1 MILWS
6 EDRRAHDFGIVDAA
20 SSFALPGLY
29 DNRAELLFPPLRVQV
44 PSPYPGAQ
52 TFQYLCKKRRHGR
65 HALRKLLIGK
75 KLDHFAS
82 QRHRLLFI
90 T

>member
-6 EDRRAHDFGIVDAA
+6 EDRRAHDFGIVDAG

-29 DNRAELLFPPLRVQV
+29 DNRAELLFPPLRVHV
-44 PSPYPGAQ
+44 PPPW
-52 TFQYLCKKRRHGR
+52 RRSD
-65 HALRKLLIGK
+65 LRIPLQETAAPLTRFEKVADRQ

-82 QRHRLLFI
+82 QRRRLLLI